1 MKTKIIKTL
10 IVLTSIVFFAGLC
23 ENIAPKS
30 DTELPD
36 DVLAYEYPDVIG
48 LIGDTPAEGL
58 VGKTPVDLF
67 DKYFG
72 SEANIARAIA
82 QAESGMRHDVVSR
95 KNRNGTQDRGIM
107 QINSCHA
114 DKVGGDLA
122 SLLDPETNIR
132 IAKQIKDSWEGFSAW
147 VTYNNGNYKKYLD
160 N

>member
-1 MKTKIIKTL
+1 MKTKTIKTL
-10 IVLTSIVFFAGLC
+10 IVLSSIVLVGGLC
-23 ENIAPKS
+23 ENIAPES
-30 DTELPD
+30 HTINSD

-48 LIGDTPAEGL
+48 LIEDTPAEGL
-58 VGKTPVDLF
+58 VGETPVDLF

-82 QAESGMRHDVVSR
+82 QAESGMRADVVSR

-132 IAKQIKDSWEGFSAW
+132 IAKQIRDSWEGFNAW
-147 VTYNNGNYKKYLD
+147 TTFNSKAYLAYLK
-160 N
+160 